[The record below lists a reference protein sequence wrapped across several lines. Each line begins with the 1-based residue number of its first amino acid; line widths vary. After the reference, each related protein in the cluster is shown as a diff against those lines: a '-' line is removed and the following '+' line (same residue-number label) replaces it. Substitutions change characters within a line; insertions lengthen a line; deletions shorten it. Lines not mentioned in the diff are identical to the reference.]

1 MVQKPVGQ
9 QGLHDGQFVVLGR
22 RLHHGEF
29 GRRVEVPRLNHG
41 EEVAHHLGGGERRQI
56 RRSRKRKDVFVQL
69 HFLVGI
75 S

>member
-41 EEVAHHLGGGERRQI
+41 EEVAPPGGGGGGGG
-56 RRSRKRKDVFVQL
+56 KKAN
-69 HFLVGI
+69 
-75 S
+75 

>member
-29 GRRVEVPRLNHG
+29 GRRVEEPRLNHG
-41 EEVAHHLGGGERRQI
+41 EEVAHHLGGGLGGGKEG
-56 RRSRKRKDVFVQL
+56 KLGEAEKEKM
-69 HFLVGI
+69 FLYNYI
-75 S
+75 F